1 MNKVADKIMPKE
13 IAKIAPYLSMVA
25 PFMGIPMGMFGGMA
39 GGLGLQALSDA
50 KTYGKVNYGK
60 LALQAAM
67 QGMAKSAKA
76 GKATTGEKAFMRG
89 NVTPGADVPG
99 ANVGGWDPSGEI
111 ASRSP
116 HFAASTYGDLA
127 APTAGMNA
135 AQGLASANPDAFKAF
150 KASDAFTKPGWT
162 SMEGLKSNFGDMVTT
177 AGRKMY
183 NPINFSDGLSGI
195 TGSLLEKGRIGQAM
209 ALGLPLSLYAGMD
222 ATDKFKMAGGAGT
235 GGGAVNQNALTQSN
249 YDLANLYGQNAGY
262 TQDEINTIY
271 GPTGAMYGGEYNE
284 IQGDPNQWTRRQF
297 PGTNYPIHTTHPNP
311 WEYAKDGGRIGYKD
325 SDPEGVQPEGEG
337 MLFVEPPMDADG
349 REIVRDP
356 SEMGIGSMALEAIGN
371 LIRGADF
378 DEGGYSFPR
387 HPNKIRKSIYDLIG
401 LGPSNYPGFD
411 DLTEFYQERANG
423 GRVGLAGGGGPEWGS
438 YKDWLESSDLLEKY
452 PELEGMTPD
461 EQQNFLEGIG
471 LLRANGGRIH
481 KNIGGVMNAPA
492 FTTPGQPMMPPQ
504 NTQWDGR
511 TGGFMPMGAKPRAD
525 DVPAMLSKDEFVM
538 TRDAV
543 KGMGGGDPNVGAQKM
558 YDLMNSLEAR
568 V

>member
-1 MNKVADKIMPKE
+1 MGSVKKKINKVMNKVADKIMPKE

-76 GKATTGEKAFMRG
+76 GKATTAEKAFMRG

-135 AQGLASANPDAFKAF
+135 AQGLAAANPDAFKAF
-150 KASDAFTKPGWT
+150 KASEAFTKPGWT
-162 SMEGLKSNFGDMVTT
+162 DMAGLKSNFGDMVTT

-183 NPINFSDGLSGI
+183 NPLNFNDGLSGI
-195 TGSLLEKGRIGQAM
+195 GGSLLEKGRLGQAA
-209 ALGLPLSLYAGMD
+209 ALGVPLSLYAGMD

-235 GGGAVNQNALTQSN
+235 GGGSVNQNALTQSN

-262 TQDEINTIY
+262 TQDEINTIF

-284 IQGDPNQWTRRQF
+284 IQGDPNEWTRQQF
-297 PGTNYPIHTTHPNP
+297 PGTNYPIHTTQPDP
-311 WEYAKDGGRIGYKD
+311 WGYINYAKDGGRIGYAD
-325 SDPEGVQPEGEG
+325 GPGPQGIQVDPYAEAPAQGSFLGDPEFSKRTQEANAEALEELIRMYQNAEMGEG
-337 MLFVEPPMDADG
+337 V
-349 REIVRDP
+349 
-356 SEMGIGSMALEAIGN
+356 
-371 LIRGADF
+371 
-378 DEGGYSFPR
+378 
-387 HPNKIRKSIYDLIG
+387 DLDQLL
-401 LGPSNYPGFD
+401 LGK
-411 DLTEFYQERANG
+411 ANG
-423 GRVGLAGGGGPEWGS
+423 GRIGLAGGGGPEWGS

-481 KNIGGVMNAPA
+481 KNIGGIMNAPA
-492 FTTPGQPMMPPQ
+492 VTAPGQPMMPPQ
-504 NTQWDGR
+504 GTQWDGR
-511 TGGFMPMGAKPRAD
+511 QGGFMPMGAQPKAD

-543 KGMGGGDPNVGAQKM
+543 RGMGGGDPNVGAQKM
-558 YDLMNSLEAR
+558 YDLMNNLEAQ